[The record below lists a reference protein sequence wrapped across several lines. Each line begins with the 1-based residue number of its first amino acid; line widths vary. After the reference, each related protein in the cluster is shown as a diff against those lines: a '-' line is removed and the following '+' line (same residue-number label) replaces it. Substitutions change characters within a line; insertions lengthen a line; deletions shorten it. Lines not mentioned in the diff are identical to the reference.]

1 MTTPFYNQSEREAN
15 QEREILS
22 LRARLAESQKR
33 VAELQRL
40 YDNSQTYIQRLMA
53 RVKRLESR
61 PAEQL
66 FRRLQ

>member
-1 MTTPFYNQSEREAN
+1 MTTPLYNQSEREAN

-40 YDNSQTYIQRLMA
+40 YDNSQNYIHRLMA
-53 RVKRLESR
+53 RIKRLQAT

>member
-40 YDNSQTYIQRLMA
+40 YDNSQNYIQRLMA
-53 RVKRLESR
+53 KVKRLQAT

-66 FRRLQ
+66 FRRMN

>member
-1 MTTPFYNQSEREAN
+1 MTTPLYNQSEREAN

-40 YDNSQTYIQRLMA
+40 YDNSQNYIQRLMA
-53 RVKRLESR
+53 KIKRLQAT

-66 FRRLQ
+66 FRRVQ

>member
-1 MTTPFYNQSEREAN
+1 MTTPLYNQSEREAN

-40 YDNSQTYIQRLMA
+40 YDNSQSYIQRLMA
-53 RVKRLESR
+53 KVKRLQAT

-66 FRRLQ
+66 FRRMN

>member
-15 QEREILS
+15 QELEILS

-40 YDNSQTYIQRLMA
+40 YDNSQNYIQRLMA
-53 RVKRLESR
+53 RIKRLQATQ
-61 PAEQL
+61 AEQL
-66 FRRLQ
+66 FRRPQ

>member
-1 MTTPFYNQSEREAN
+1 MTTPLYNQSEREAN

-40 YDNSQTYIQRLMA
+40 YDNSQNYIQRLMEKI
-53 RVKRLESR
+53 KRLQAT

>member
-1 MTTPFYNQSEREAN
+1 MARPFYDQSEREAN

-22 LRARLAESQKR
+22 LRARLAEAEKR

-40 YDNSQTYIQRLMA
+40 YDNSQNYIQRLMA
-53 RVKRLESR
+53 RIKRLQST

>member
-1 MTTPFYNQSEREAN
+1 MTTPFYSQSEREAN

-40 YDNSQTYIQRLMA
+40 YDNSQNYIQRLMA

>member
-1 MTTPFYNQSEREAN
+1 MTTPLYNQSEREAN

-40 YDNSQTYIQRLMA
+40 YDNSQNYIQRLMA
-53 RVKRLESR
+53 KIKRLQAT

-66 FRRLQ
+66 FRRPQ

>member
-15 QEREILS
+15 QELEILS

-66 FRRLQ
+66 FRRVQ

>member
-15 QEREILS
+15 QELEILS

-40 YDNSQTYIQRLMA
+40 YDNSQNYIQRLMA
-53 RVKRLESR
+53 RIKRLQTT
-61 PAEQL
+61 PAEHL

>member
-1 MTTPFYNQSEREAN
+1 MTTPLYNQSEREAN

>member
-1 MTTPFYNQSEREAN
+1 MTTPLYNQSEREAN

-40 YDNSQTYIQRLMA
+40 YDNSQNYIQRLMA
-53 RVKRLESR
+53 RIKRLQST

>member
-1 MTTPFYNQSEREAN
+1 MTTPLYNQSEREAN

-40 YDNSQTYIQRLMA
+40 YDNSQTYIQRMMA

>member
-15 QEREILS
+15 QELEILS

>member
-1 MTTPFYNQSEREAN
+1 MTTPFYNQSVREAN
-15 QEREILS
+15 QELEILS

-40 YDNSQTYIQRLMA
+40 YDNSQNYIQRLMA
-53 RVKRLESR
+53 RVKRLEES

>member
-15 QEREILS
+15 QELEILS

-53 RVKRLESR
+53 RVKRLEES

>member
-1 MTTPFYNQSEREAN
+1 MTTPFYSQSEREAN

-40 YDNSQTYIQRLMA
+40 YDNSQNYIQRLRA
-53 RVKRLESR
+53 KIKR
-61 PAEQL
+61 
-66 FRRLQ
+66 

>member
-1 MTTPFYNQSEREAN
+1 MTTPLYNQSEREAN

-40 YDNSQTYIQRLMA
+40 YDNSQNYIQRLMA
-53 RVKRLESR
+53 KVKRLQAT

-66 FRRLQ
+66 FRRMN

>member
-1 MTTPFYNQSEREAN
+1 MTTPLYNQSEREAN
-15 QEREILS
+15 QELEILS

-40 YDNSQTYIQRLMA
+40 YDNSQNYIQRLMA
-53 RVKRLESR
+53 RIKRLEAS
-61 PAEQL
+61 PAEKL